1 MFFTKTL
8 HFLQEKATQSRSVQV
23 RSLSPYTTMPPI
35 VFEYSILL
43 RQGLKPFSGV
53 SVGQFEGSELL
64 LSWESGFFFVF
75 TIINGGESA
84 WLLRNAADAPLKSP
98 ESEQYC
104 FLEHSFCYWEHY
116 KNENTDARENSSL
129 IWSDIGIFCLHHYT
143 YDSPQF
149 FRDLCFSQL
158 HWKKLWNLHQLHN
171 YLPSED
177 LHTNRNL
184 QKQRCP
190 KCKVNLSGVLSLISK
205 AWLLTPAL
213 RCAVVVHRTT

>member
-116 KNENTDARENSSL
+116 KNENTDAREKFKPDLIWYWNFLSSSL
-129 IWSDIGIFCLHHYT
+129 YIWLTSIFSRSMLFT
-143 YDSPQF
+143 ITLEEAMKSA
-149 FRDLCFSQL
+149 S
-158 HWKKLWNLHQLHN
+158 
-171 YLPSED
+171 
-177 LHTNRNL
+177 
-184 QKQRCP
+184 
-190 KCKVNLSGVLSLISK
+190 
-205 AWLLTPAL
+205 TP
-213 RCAVVVHRTT
+213 